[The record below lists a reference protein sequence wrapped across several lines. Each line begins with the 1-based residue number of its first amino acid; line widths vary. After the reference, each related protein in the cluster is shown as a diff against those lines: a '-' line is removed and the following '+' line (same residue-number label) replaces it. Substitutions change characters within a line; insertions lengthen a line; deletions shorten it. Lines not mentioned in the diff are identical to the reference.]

1 MKKFNIL
8 LIEDEPGLVL
18 TLTDR
23 LESEGYRVESA
34 VDGETGY
41 TAAMANRHDLILLD
55 LMLPGRGGLDIC
67 RDLRAQNIN
76 IPILMLTAR
85 DLVTDK
91 IVGLKLGADDY
102 MTKPFEM
109 LELLARVEALLRRIP
124 DVANSMGDTFS
135 FGDITI
141 DFVKGEVCR
150 AGIPVELSAREYAL
164 IRFFIE
170 NRDRILTRED
180 LLVGVW
186 GYDKA
191 PFTRTVDVH
200 VASLRTK
207 LGDGGAGVSG
217 GFLVTVHGRGYKFK
231 S

>member
-1 MKKFNIL
+1 MNKFRIL

-23 LESEGYRVESA
+23 LENEGYLVDSA

-41 TAAMANRHDLILLD
+41 CTALTGQHDLILLD
-55 LMLPGRGGLDIC
+55 IMLPGRNGLDLC
-67 RDLRAQNIN
+67 RDLRAKNIT

-109 LELLARVEALLRRIP
+109 LELLARIEALLRRIP
-124 DVANSMGDTFS
+124 ELTNSVGDTYS
-135 FGDITI
+135 FGDITF
-141 DFVKGEVCR
+141 DFLKGEVFR
-150 AGIPVELSAREYAL
+150 NDQPVELSAREFAL

-170 NRDRILTRED
+170 NRGKILTRED
-180 LLVGVW
+180 LLIGVW

-207 LGDGGAGVSG
+207 LGDGGSG
-217 GFLVTVHGRGYKFK
+217 GDGFLVTVHGRGYKFK